1 VRRFQSIGTLLSVV
15 TGMLVV
21 MLIAVFAYS
30 ALDAW
35 RREVKARAVLADVT
49 DIRQIL
55 AAAAEVRS
63 ELALTNLVLDDPK
76 PADPRVIARLLQL
89 QRSSEQILET
99 AISQAERREI
109 ADSRAIAVELR
120 AANRAFHDM
129 FPRVP
134 AAIRLPKAQRDP
146 ALFESWK
153 TTTTLLTR
161 KLSSETEVLEQE
173 ASGNDPFIDTTL
185 KISDAAWNLRM
196 DAGRERGF
204 VQSAIIANVPPT
216 PASLEELAELKGR
229 VMSHWNAIQAMSRRS
244 TMPAAVKQAV
254 ARADD
259 AYFVRQM
266 ALRQGMLRELSA
278 GRKVAMTGEQWVE
291 GSNPGLAA
299 ILDISA
305 TALKLCG
312 ARAMELAQEGR
323 DALRTAIALML
334 LSLALAAISV
344 WAIARRVIRPLV
356 AITRSLHEEGTSAA
370 AYEANRDEIG
380 EFARALRAFRDGAR
394 ERERLKSELVEQ
406 RIAVS
411 TAEAANRVKSEFL
424 ANMSHELRTPMNAI
438 LGFSEVIRSELYGPL
453 GHVRYREY
461 ADDVYKSG
469 IHLLD
474 LINDILD
481 LSKIDA
487 GRMELRETTFA
498 VPELVSE
505 AMLMVR
511 DRAHG
516 HCTLRVEMTDGLP
529 ALVADKRLL
538 KQVLLNLLSNAI
550 KFTLDGGQVTVRAT
564 RDVSGM
570 TIEVADTGIGMD
582 AAELDVAF
590 SAYGQVDSR
599 IARKHQ
605 GTGLGLPISRAL
617 VELHGGTLTAHS
629 IKGLGTTLTLRMPAA
644 RLVALVAEKKAG

>member
-15 TGMLVV
+15 TGLLVV
-21 MLIAVFAYS
+21 MLVAVFAYS

-99 AISQAERREI
+99 AISQAEHREI
-109 ADSRAIAVELR
+109 ADSRALAVELR
-120 AANRAFHDM
+120 AANRAFHDI
-129 FPRVP
+129 FPSVP
-134 AAIRLPKAQRDP
+134 AAIRLPKNKRDP
-146 ALFESWK
+146 AVFETWK

-161 KLSSETEVLEQE
+161 KLSSETELLEQE
-173 ASGNDPFIDTTL
+173 AAGNDPFIDNTL

-204 VQSAIIANVPPT
+204 IQSAVIANVAPS
-216 PASLEELAELKGR
+216 AAALEELAELKGR
-229 VMSHWNAIQAMSRRS
+229 VMAHWNSIQAVSRRS
-244 TMPAAVKQAV
+244 TMPSSIKQAV
-254 ARADD
+254 ARAND

-266 ALRQGMLRELSA
+266 AQRQGLLKDMDA
-278 GRKVAMTGEQWVE
+278 GRKVTMTGEQWVE
-291 GSNPGLAA
+291 FSNPGLAA
-299 ILDISA
+299 ILDISS

-312 ARAMELAQEGR
+312 VRAMALAQEGR
-323 DALRTAIALML
+323 DAFQTAIALML

-356 AITRSLHEEGTSAA
+356 AITRSLHEEASSAA
-370 AYEANRDEIG
+370 SYEDNRDEIG
-380 EFARALRAFRDGAR
+380 EFARAFRIFRDGAR

-406 RIAVS
+406 RIAVGA
-411 TAEAANRVKSEFL
+411 AEAANRVKSEFL

-453 GHVRYREY
+453 GHPRYREY

-487 GRMELRETTFA
+487 GRMELRETTF
-498 VPELVSE
+498 PISELVSE

-511 DRAHG
+511 DKAQG
-516 HCTLRVEMTDGLP
+516 HCTLDIELAGDLP

-550 KFTLDGGQVTVRAT
+550 KFTPDGGQVTVRAT
-564 RDVSGM
+564 RDGAGM
-570 TIEVADTGIGMD
+570 TIEVVDTGIGMD
-582 AAELDVAF
+582 ATELDVAF
-590 SAYGQVDSR
+590 SHYGQVDSR

-629 IKGLGTTLTLRMPAA
+629 IKGLGTTLTLHVPAA
-644 RLVALVAEKKAG
+644 RIVVAALEKKAG